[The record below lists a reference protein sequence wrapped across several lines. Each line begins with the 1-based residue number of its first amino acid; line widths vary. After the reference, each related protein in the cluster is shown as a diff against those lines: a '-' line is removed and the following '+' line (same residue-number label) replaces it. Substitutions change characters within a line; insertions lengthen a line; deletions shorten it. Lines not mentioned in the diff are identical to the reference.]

1 MLGQTELDPAEIR
14 RRMDAFERWH
24 YEFDLNGVKTPI
36 SDPTRVNRH
45 RQRRRYFFDPI
56 VEAAGGSLEGKRVL
70 DLGCNAGFWSL
81 CAIEAGADYVLGIDG
96 RQMHVDQASLVFEV
110 KGIEP
115 GRYDFVTGNIFDY
128 DFASH
133 GNFDVVLCLG
143 LMYHISKHMQLLEII
158 DSINDDLLLIDT
170 ALSLA
175 PGSFMRVHKEST
187 DSPRNAV
194 DYDIVMSPT
203 EKALTDM
210 VGQFGYST
218 AVLKPRF
225 TDWTGSPEY
234 RFGQRKAFLCAKKTD
249 LSTLSVPTEKVR
261 STLRPNDVLWTLRR
275 RAKRA
280 KRALRKRLS

>member
-1 MLGQTELDPAEIR
+1 MGRTELDPAEIR
-14 RRMDAFERWH
+14 RRTDAFERWH

-56 VEAAGGSLEGKRVL
+56 VEASGGSLEGKRVL
-70 DLGCNAGFWSL
+70 DLGCNAGYWSL

-96 RQMHVDQASLVFEV
+96 RQMHVDQANLVFEV
-110 KGIEP
+110 KGIEA

-203 EKALTDM
+203 ERALTDM

-249 LSTLSVPTEKVR
+249 LATLSAPTEKVR
-261 STLRPNDVLWTLRR
+261 STLRPNAVLWSLRR

-280 KRALRKRLS
+280 KRALRKRMS

>member
-1 MLGQTELDPAEIR
+1 MTPTELDPAEIR
-14 RRMDAFERWH
+14 RRVQEFERWH
-24 YEFDLNGVKTPI
+24 YEFDLNGIKTPI
-36 SDPTRVNRH
+36 DDPTRVNRH
-45 RQRRRYFFDPI
+45 GQRKRYFFDPI
-56 VEAAGGSLEGKRVL
+56 VQVLGGSLDGKRVL

-81 CAIEAGADYVLGIDG
+81 SAIEAGADYVLGIDG
-96 RQMHVDQASLVFEV
+96 RQMHVDQANLVFEV
-110 KGIEP
+110 KGIDR
-115 GRYDFVTGNIFDY
+115 GRYDFVTGNIFEY
-128 DFASH
+128 DFADH

-158 DSINDDLLLIDT
+158 DSVNDDVLLIDT

-187 DSPRNAV
+187 DSPRNTV

-218 AVLKPRF
+218 AVLKPSF

-234 RFGQRKAFLCAKKTD
+234 RFGQRKAFLCTKKTD
-249 LSTLSVPTEKVR
+249 LASLTAPTEKVR
-261 STLRPNDVLWTLRR
+261 TTLRPNDVLWTLRR
-275 RAKRA
+275 QAKRA
-280 KRALRKRLS
+280 RRALRKKRAG